1 MKVQTKYGD
10 AVVLAQCPL
19 LTSTEKLEWLTEVHE
34 SFGGDEIR
42 HPLRDAPRQV
52 LKFEYAAF
60 KKALG
65 DMFHM
70 VWAHMSDLWA
80 IPLKQI
86 SLAVPDTDGD
96 FILFDTANLA
106 THLFVG
112 GYALIETSAE
122 QHVVEITDIGRYV
135 IIQEEIRDPDTDEII
150 QELETEYQDGFR
162 ISKSIDVINAKIS
175 PLRICIMTDD
185 VDLSVRSKM
194 VGYGIE
200 FHVLAEDAPSYT
212 AEIPAQY
219 QGFDFYSIP
228 LLLDGTSLGMRLHK
242 QQTRVDG
249 DVGGFKTYSHWKK
262 PRYEKKLNSFIFSK
276 QHYLD
281 YYQFLYRRSGRY
293 REFWQPLYE
302 KHLNILNTGNITTSL
317 STNTK
322 YIVEADRKHIAVKRK
337 DGTWSA
343 HEITSRTGGSLTVSP
358 AINAQRSQIQS
369 ICYLGLYRF
378 DSDHIEFQFLG
389 AGRARTS
396 VQTVEI
402 DN

>member
-10 AVVLAQCPL
+10 VVVLAQCPL

-86 SLAVPDTDGD
+86 SLPVPDTDGD
-96 FILFDTANLA
+96 FIVFDTANVA

-112 GYALIETSAE
+112 GYALIETATE

-162 ISKSIDVINAKIS
+162 ISKEINVLDAKIS
-175 PLRICIMTDD
+175 PLRICELTDD
-185 VDLSVRSKM
+185 INLTVRNKM
-194 VGYGIE
+194 VNYGIE
-200 FHVLAEDAPSYT
+200 FHVLAEDSPNYEAIAPV
-212 AEIPAQY
+212 QY

-343 HEITSRTGGSLTVSP
+343 HEITDRTGESLTISP
-358 AINAQRSQIQS
+358 AINTHRNDIQT
-369 ICYLGLYRF
+369 ICYLGLHRL
-378 DSDHIEFQFLG
+378 DADRIEFQFLG
-389 AGRARTS
+389 AGKSRITVS
-396 VQTVEI
+396 VVEI

>member
-19 LTSTEKLEWLTEVHE
+19 LTSTERLEWLTEVHE
-34 SFGGDEIR
+34 SFGGEEIR

-60 KKALG
+60 KRALG

-70 VWAHMSDLWA
+70 LWAHMSDLWA

-150 QELETEYQDGFR
+150 QELEIEYQDGFR

-175 PLRICIMTDD
+175 PLRICELTDD
-185 VDLSVRSKM
+185 INLTVRNKM
-194 VGYGIE
+194 VNYGIE
-200 FHVLAEDAPSYT
+200 FHVLAEDSPIYEAT
-212 AEIPAQY
+212 VPAQY
-219 QGFDFYSIP
+219 QGYDFYSIP

-358 AINAQRSQIQS
+358 AINAQRSQIKS

-389 AGRARTS
+389 VGRARTT
-396 VQTVEI
+396 VQIVEI
-402 DN
+402 GN

>member
-52 LKFEYAAF
+52 LKFEYAAC

-86 SLAVPDTDGD
+86 SLPVPDTDGD
-96 FILFDTANLA
+96 FIVFDTANVA

-112 GYALIETSAE
+112 GYALIETVTE

-135 IIQEEIRDPDTDEII
+135 IVQEEIRDPDTDEII

-162 ISKSIDVINAKIS
+162 ISKSIDVSNAKIS
-175 PLRICIMTDD
+175 PLRICVMTDD
-185 VDLSVRSKM
+185 VDLSVLSKM

-200 FHVLAEDAPSYT
+200 FHVLAEDAQSYT
-212 AEIPAQY
+212 AEVP
-219 QGFDFYSIP
+219 
-228 LLLDGTSLGMRLHK
+228 
-242 QQTRVDG
+242 
-249 DVGGFKTYSHWKK
+249 
-262 PRYEKKLNSFIFSK
+262 
-276 QHYLD
+276 
-281 YYQFLYRRSGRY
+281 
-293 REFWQPLYE
+293 
-302 KHLNILNTGNITTSL
+302 
-317 STNTK
+317 
-322 YIVEADRKHIAVKRK
+322 
-337 DGTWSA
+337 
-343 HEITSRTGGSLTVSP
+343 
-358 AINAQRSQIQS
+358 SQ
-369 ICYLGLYRF
+369 
-378 DSDHIEFQFLG
+378 
-389 AGRARTS
+389 
-396 VQTVEI
+396 
-402 DN
+402 

>member
-1 MKVQTKYGD
+1 MKIQTKYGD

-70 VWAHMSDLWA
+70 VWAYMSDLWA

-86 SLAVPDTDGD
+86 SLPVPDTDGD
-96 FILFDTANLA
+96 FIVFDTANVA

-112 GYALIETSAE
+112 GYALIETATE

-135 IIQEEIRDPDTDEII
+135 IVQEEIRDLDTDEII

-175 PLRICIMTDD
+175 PLRICVMTDD

-219 QGFDFYSIP
+219 QGFDFYTMP

-242 QQTRVDG
+242 HQNRVDG
-249 DVGGFKTYSHWKK
+249 DVGGFKTYSHWQK
-262 PRYEKKLNSFIFSK
+262 PRYEKKLNSLIFSK

-281 YYQFLYRRSGRY
+281 YYKFLYRRAGRY
-293 REFWQPLYE
+293 CEFWQPLYE
-302 KHLNILNTGNITTSL
+302 KHLNILNTGFVGTVLNIG
-317 STNTK
+317 TK
-322 YIVEADRKHIAVKRK
+322 FIFEADRKHIAVRK
-337 DGTWSA
+337 MDGTWSA
-343 HEITSRTGGSLTVSP
+343 HEITQKSEQYFTVSP
-358 AINAQRSQIQS
+358 PINAQRSQIKS

-378 DSDHIEFQFLG
+378 DSDHIEFEFLG
-389 AGRARTS
+389 KGRARTT
-396 VQTVEI
+396 VQIVEI
-402 DN
+402 GN

>member
-10 AVVLAQCPL
+10 VVVLAQCPL
-19 LTSTEKLEWLTEVHE
+19 LTSTERLEWLTEVHE

-70 VWAHMSDLWA
+70 VFAHMSDLWA

-86 SLAVPDTDGD
+86 SLPVPDKDGD
-96 FILFDTANLA
+96 FILFDTANVA

-112 GYALIETSAE
+112 GYALIETATE

-135 IIQEEIRDPDTDEII
+135 IIQEEIRNPDTDEII

-175 PLRICIMTDD
+175 PLRICVMTDD

-219 QGFDFYSIP
+219 QGFDFYTMP

-281 YYQFLYRRSGRY
+281 YYKFLYRRSGRY

-302 KHLNILNTGNITTSL
+302 KHLNVLNTGFVGTVLNID
-317 STNTK
+317 TK
-322 YIVEADRKHIAVKRK
+322 FIVEADRKHIAVKK
-337 DGTWSA
+337 VDGTWSA
-343 HEITSRTGGSLTVSP
+343 HEITQKTANYFTVSP
-358 AINAQRSQIQS
+358 AINLQRNQIKS